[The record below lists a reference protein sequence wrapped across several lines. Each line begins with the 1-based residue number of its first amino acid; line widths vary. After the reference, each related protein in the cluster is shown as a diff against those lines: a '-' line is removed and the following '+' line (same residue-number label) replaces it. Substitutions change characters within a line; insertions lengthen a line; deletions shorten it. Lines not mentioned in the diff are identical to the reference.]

1 MDRTEFL
8 SSVGKRIAKARK
20 SARISQAELAELTDL
35 SVSCIS
41 KIERGIN
48 NFSAESLSKI
58 AIALDTSS
66 SRLLNEFFEENIV
79 PLHKEIEKS
88 LEGYSREEIDGII
101 QIVNIINK
109 IKNAKKT
116 SGMYVRSGYTSRFIF
131 ANQYYCTTTRLI
143 GSFNF
148 WFLNLK
154 YLCGIKLPVSK
165 V

>member
-20 SARISQAELAELTDL
+20 SAGISQAELAELTDL

-66 SRLLNEFFEENIV
+66 SCLLNEFCEANIV
-79 PLHKEIEKS
+79 CWTE
-88 LEGYSREEIDGII
+88 
-101 QIVNIINK
+101 
-109 IKNAKKT
+109 
-116 SGMYVRSGYTSRFIF
+116 
-131 ANQYYCTTTRLI
+131 TTL
-143 GSFNF
+143 
-148 WFLNLK
+148 
-154 YLCGIKLPVSK
+154 
-165 V
+165 

>member
-20 SARISQAELAELTDL
+20 SAGISQAELAELTDL

-58 AIALDTSS
+58 AIALDTSR

-109 IKNAKKT
+109 IKN
-116 SGMYVRSGYTSRFIF
+116 V
-131 ANQYYCTTTRLI
+131 
-143 GSFNF
+143 
-148 WFLNLK
+148 
-154 YLCGIKLPVSK
+154 
-165 V
+165 

>member
-20 SARISQAELAELTDL
+20 SAGL

-66 SRLLNEFFEENIV
+66 SCLLNEFCEANIV
-79 PLHKEIEKS
+79 PLHKDIEKAFA
-88 LEGYSREEIDGII
+88 GYSSEDVDGII
-101 QIVNIINK
+101 QAIATKEMINST
-109 IKNAKKT
+109 IDQCI
-116 SGMYVRSGYTSRFIF
+116 S
-131 ANQYYCTTTRLI
+131 
-143 GSFNF
+143 
-148 WFLNLK
+148 
-154 YLCGIKLPVSK
+154 
-165 V
+165 

>member
-20 SARISQAELAELTDL
+20 SAGISQAELAELTDL

-79 PLHKEIEKS
+79 PLHKEIEK
-88 LEGYSREEIDGII
+88 
-101 QIVNIINK
+101 
-109 IKNAKKT
+109 
-116 SGMYVRSGYTSRFIF
+116 
-131 ANQYYCTTTRLI
+131 
-143 GSFNF
+143 
-148 WFLNLK
+148 
-154 YLCGIKLPVSK
+154 
-165 V
+165 

>member
-1 MDRTEFL
+1 MNRAEFL
-8 SSVGKRIAKARK
+8 ISVGKRIAKARK
-20 SARISQAELAELTDL
+20 SAGISQAELAELTNL

-88 LEGYSREEIDGII
+88 LEGYSSEDVDGII
-101 QIVNIINK
+101 QIINIIK
-109 IKNAKKT
+109 QIKNA
-116 SGMYVRSGYTSRFIF
+116 
-131 ANQYYCTTTRLI
+131 
-143 GSFNF
+143 
-148 WFLNLK
+148 
-154 YLCGIKLPVSK
+154 
-165 V
+165 